1 MQETGK
7 WVIIIGFFLSV
18 SGVILYFFGD
28 KLYFLGNLPGD
39 FKLEKENFKFYFP
52 LTTMILLSVLI
63 HLISRLIKYF
73 IN

>member
-1 MQETGK
+1 MQEIGK
-7 WVIIIGFFLSV
+7 WVIIAGFFLSI

-52 LTTMILLSVLI
+52 VTTMITLSVLI
-63 HLISRLIKYF
+63 HLLSRLIKYF
-73 IN
+73 IH

>member
-1 MQETGK
+1 MQEVGK
-7 WVIIIGFFLSV
+7 WVIIAGFFLSI

-52 LTTMILLSVLI
+52 VTTMITLSVLI
-63 HLISRLIKYF
+63 HLLSRLIKYF
-73 IN
+73 IQ